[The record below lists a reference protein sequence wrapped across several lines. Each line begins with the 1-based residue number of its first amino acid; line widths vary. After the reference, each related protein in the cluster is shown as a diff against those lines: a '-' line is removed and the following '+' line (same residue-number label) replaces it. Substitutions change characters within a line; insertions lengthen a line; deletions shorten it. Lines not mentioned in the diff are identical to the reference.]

1 MSSKLTIIFLIV
13 LLMQIGFLLVLM
25 PWFSFGPVG
34 SWNDNFL
41 LAFVSEATG
50 IAGIKAA
57 VTSGWFKG
65 AVSGLGFV
73 NILLAFWEIFHF
85 NEAVATLEGTRRD

>member
-1 MSSKLTIIFLIV
+1 MTSKLTVIFLIV
-13 LLMQIGFLLVLM
+13 LLMQLGFLLVLM

-41 LAFVSEATG
+41 LAFMTDKTG
-50 IAGIKAA
+50 ITSIKSA

-65 AVSGLGFV
+65 AVSGLGVV
-73 NILLAFWEIFHF
+73 NILIAFWEIFHF
-85 NEAVATLEGTRRD
+85 NEAVAMLEGKRRD